1 MPSGSHHHL
10 KRLAVPTQWN
20 LDKKSGKY
28 AVRPLP
34 GPHCKELSIPLK
46 YVLAR
51 FLKIANTA
59 KEIEYIAENKMISIN
74 GRDIDSVKFPVGLFD
89 VITVKKTNQH
99 YRIYLGANKKFKI
112 LKIASDEAQYRIS
125 KVVSKHTYEGI
136 PLTHTMDGYN
146 FKFANPSIEIDDTVK
161 IDIKTNKIVSNT
173 SLEVGKLAYVF
184 SGPQAGR
191 IGTVTKIDV
200 AIDLK
205 KTVFMQDKLG
215 KIFQSPS
222 NKLMTIGAKESPV
235 ISLEEDDGIRLNAF
249 EISNNKYSAKENVEV
264 EDN

>member
-1 MPSGSHHHL
+1 MPCGSHHHL

-20 LDKKSGKY
+20 LDKNSGKY

-34 GPHCKELSIPLK
+34 GPHSKELSIPLK

-59 KEIEYIAENKMISIN
+59 KEIEYIATNKMIKIN
-74 GRDIDSVKFPVGLFD
+74 GREVDSVKFPVGLFD
-89 VITVKKTNQH
+89 VITIMKSNLH

-112 LKIASDEAQYRIS
+112 HKITSEEAQFRIS

-136 PLTHTMDGYN
+136 PLTHTMDGFN
-146 FKFANPSIEIDDTVK
+146 FKFSNPSINLEDTVK
-161 IDIKTNKIVSNT
+161 IDLRTNQIVANSAI
-173 SLEVGKLAYVF
+173 EVGKISYVF
-184 SGPQAGR
+184 AGPQSGR
-191 IGTVTKIDV
+191 IGKITKIDV
-200 AIDLK
+200 AVDLK

-215 KIFQSPS
+215 KIFQATSD
-222 NKLMTIGAKESPV
+222 KLMTLGSEESLM
-235 ISLEEDDGIRLNAF
+235 IRLEETDGIRLNAF
-249 EISNNKYSAKENVEV
+249 EISNNKYSVEKDVEV

>member
-1 MPSGSHHHL
+1 MTSGAHHHL

-34 GPHCKELSIPLK
+34 GPHKKELSIPLK

-51 FLKIANTA
+51 FLKVANTA
-59 KEIEYIAENKMISIN
+59 KEVEYIANSKMISVN

-89 VITVKKTNQH
+89 VITIKKTNQH

-112 LKIASDEAQYRIS
+112 LKIDSDEAQYRIS

-146 FKFANPSIEIDDTVK
+146 FKFSNPSIQIDDTVK
-161 IDIKTNKIVSNT
+161 IDIKTNKIISNT
-173 SLEVGKLAYVF
+173 SLEVGKIAYVF
-184 SGPQAGR
+184 EGPQSGR

-205 KTVFMQDKLG
+205 KTVFLQDKLG
-215 KIFQSPS
+215 KIFQAPS
-222 NKLMTIGAKESPV
+222 SKLMTIGTAESPL
-235 ISLEEDDGIRLNAF
+235 IRLEENDGIRLNAY
-249 EISNNKYSAKENVEV
+249 EVSNNKYSAKENVEV
-264 EDN
+264 EDD